1 MSTTSR
7 LRYPICGFVLN
18 MILGVMYAWSIFV
31 LPLENTFGWKRAE
44 TSFTF
49 TLIIVCFSIGTI
61 LGGTL
66 LPRLKPT
73 LTAMLG
79 GLLSGAGFFLSSFVT
94 SLNGLYLCYGVMGG
108 LGIGLAYVV
117 PLTVVIRW
125 YPDKKGIISG
135 LLTMGMALGT
145 FFLGSLGASYLIT
158 LIDWQNTL
166 RILGVVVAAVAAITA
181 LLLKFP
187 PSDYRPQGYAP
198 PPENAGIWGFS
209 LGQALKTNAYALVF
223 FWIFL
228 IQSGGLMLLG
238 HIVPFVKELNLTQ
251 TQAAA
256 ALGVIALANGG
267 GRFFF
272 GWLFDKAGRR
282 VSMSLTGVF
291 MIAGLVGLNHLPA
304 GFVYPALLAAI
315 VLIGMSY
322 GGSISQLVTVCAT
335 FFGPKNFAIIFAFST
350 VGTIAASFVGPSV
363 GGYIK
368 DHFSS
373 YELAL
378 YMAAA
383 LAVIS
388 ILTALLIR
396 QPKLKTS

>member
-1 MSTTSR
+1 MRTEKR
-7 LRYPICGFVLN
+7 LRYPICGFTLN

-31 LPLENTFGWKRAE
+31 LPIENTFGWSRAE

-73 LTAMLG
+73 LTATLG
-79 GLLSGAGFFLSSFVT
+79 GLLAGCGFFFSSFVT
-94 SLNGLYLCYGVMGG
+94 TLHGLYFCYGIMGG

-145 FFLGSLGASYLIT
+145 FILGSLGANYLIS
-158 LIDWQNTL
+158 LIDWPSTL
-166 RILGVVVAAVAAITA
+166 RVIGVVVAGVA
-181 LLLKFP
+181 LLAALMLKFP
-187 PSDYRPQGYAP
+187 PADYVPAGYTP
-198 PPENAGIWGFS
+198 PAGNTGIWGFT
-209 LGQALKTNAYALVF
+209 LGQTFKTSAYWMIFL
-223 FWIFL
+223 WIFL

-238 HIVPFVKELNLTQ
+238 HIVPFVKELNLSQ
-251 TQAAA
+251 GQAAA

-272 GWLFDKAGRR
+272 GWLFDKTGRQI
-282 VSMSLTGVF
+282 SMVLTCLF
-291 MIAGLVGLNHLPA
+291 MLGGLMLLNHLPQSM
-304 GFVYPALLAAI
+304 VYAALLVGI
-315 VLIGMSY
+315 ILVGMSY
-322 GGSISQLVTVCAT
+322 GGSISQLVTICAT
-335 FFGPKNFAIIFAFST
+335 FFGPKNFAIIFACST
-350 VGTIAASFVGPSV
+350 VGTIAASFVGPSA

-368 DHFSS
+368 DHFAS
-373 YELAL
+373 YELAF
-378 YMAAA
+378 YMAGA
-383 LAVIS
+383 LA
-388 ILTALLIR
+388 LLGIVVVLLLR
-396 QPKLKTS
+396 QPKLRQS